1 MLDKLDEWGPIT
13 VLILIAATIVLGGG
27 IVVVIVNPE
36 TLTFQQYLDS
46 VSKLVIGGG
55 ALGVGRGL
63 MAGLTNLGIALHLPG
78 AEPNVRAVDY
88 LNDENTGVAG
98 AGAAQVPAGDMPQRV
113 DPPAGG

>member
-55 ALGVGRGL
+55 ALGVGRGI
-63 MAGLTNLGIALHLPG
+63 MAGLTNLGIAVHLP
-78 AEPNVRAVDY
+78 AADPSARVADH
-88 LNDENTGVAG
+88 LDDEGTRVTG
-98 AGAAQVPAGDMPQRV
+98 AGAAQVSAGDMPQRV